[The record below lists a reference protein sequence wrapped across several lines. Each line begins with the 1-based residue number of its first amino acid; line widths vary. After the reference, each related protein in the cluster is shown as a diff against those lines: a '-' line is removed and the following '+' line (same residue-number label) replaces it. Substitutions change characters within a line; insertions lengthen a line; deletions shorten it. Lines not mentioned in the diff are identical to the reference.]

1 MKGQTKMKNLKK
13 CLFAALCLAL
23 AVGLAACGT
32 ETDDVTESSSQ
43 PESSAV
49 SAVSSQP
56 EVSSTFIPADDLIST
71 APEVVEGET
80 EGFEYE
86 FSQNPIDKQYDEDYS
101 MATSY
106 SMMRQACGD
115 AASRWKNMV
124 EYAYTAAIDATPE
137 DEQYNVIQQHQ
148 QWLAELDAK
157 LDEIHETAG
166 DDNEGILAAE
176 KETVLIYREH
186 AKELCKIKYD
196 IDGTLP
202 DFPDGEELSPLG

>member
-1 MKGQTKMKNLKK
+1 MKNLKK
-13 CLFAALCLAL
+13 YLFAALCLTA
-23 AVGLAACGT
+23 AISLAACGS
-32 ETDDVTESSSQ
+32 ETDDITESSSQ
-43 PESSAV
+43 VESSAV

-71 APEVVEGET
+71 APEVTDGAT

-86 FSQNPIDKQYDEDYS
+86 FSQNIIDKQYDEDYS

-115 AASRWKNMV
+115 ATDRWENMIEIAYAAAV
-124 EYAYTAAIDATPE
+124 EATPE
-137 DEQYNVIQQHQ
+137 DEQHTVIEQHQ
-148 QWLAELDAK
+148 QWLAELDDK
-157 LDEIHETAG
+157 LDEIHKNAG
-166 DDNEGILAAE
+166 DDNEGILTAE
-176 KETVLIYREH
+176 KEIVLLYREH

-202 DFPDGEELSPLG
+202 DFPTDEEMTPLG